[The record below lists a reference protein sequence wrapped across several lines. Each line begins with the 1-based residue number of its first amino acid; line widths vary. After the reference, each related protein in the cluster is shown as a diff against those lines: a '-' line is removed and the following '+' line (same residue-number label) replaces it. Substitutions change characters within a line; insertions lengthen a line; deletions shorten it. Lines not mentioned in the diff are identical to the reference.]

1 MPIGGG
7 VALGPV
13 ERSGTNLRRLPG
25 LLAAHDRLL
34 RGAVVVGLLEWE
46 ADGAVG
52 SVAVLPVGDDLT
64 RG

>member
-1 MPIGGG
+1 MPVGGG

-25 LLAAHDRLL
+25 LLRAAHARVL
-34 RGAVVVGLLEWE
+34 RRAVVVGLLEWE

-52 SVAVLPVGDDLT
+52 SVAVLPVRDDLT
-64 RG
+64 

>member
-1 MPIGGG
+1 MPIGGS

-25 LLAAHDRLL
+25 LLAHTRVL
-34 RGAVVVGLLEWE
+34 RRAVVVGLLEWE